1 HGHFT
6 VMISSPAAFL
16 NFEKRFLR
24 DVGCHVTVIASY
36 PESGSRS
43 YRFKSF
49 YSHFLLELFVSVKI
63 NRITAGKRDDRFLK
77 TGCASGDKPAT
88 CAARPT
94 LSFTPHG
101 IYSIDAYAV
110 HFLNRI
116 LDLDL
121 IAIQIH
127 TKYLL
132 I

>member
-1 HGHFT
+1 IVLNGCHRSRDIEFIPFEINDPVFLFMSTADVAHGHFT

-43 YRFKSF
+43 FRFKSF

-77 TGCASGDKPAT
+77 TGCASRSEERRVGKECRAW
-88 CAARPT
+88 
-94 LSFTPHG
+94 G
-101 IYSIDAYAV
+101 
-110 HFLNRI
+110 
-116 LDLDL
+116 
-121 IAIQIH
+121 
-127 TKYLL
+127 
-132 I
+132 